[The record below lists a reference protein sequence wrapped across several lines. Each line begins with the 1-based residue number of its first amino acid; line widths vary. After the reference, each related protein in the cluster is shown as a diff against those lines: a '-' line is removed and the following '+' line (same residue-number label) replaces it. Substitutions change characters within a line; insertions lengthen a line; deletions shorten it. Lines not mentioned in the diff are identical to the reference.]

1 MSLFSKVT
9 ALFLLMLIAMSA
21 IGIRNIE
28 MERQNQIV
36 AAKEKLPKIGA
47 EIAKNSLSGKDEAQ
61 KGDIY
66 NLKEIKTLPKDAN
79 KLLESKTIFADIVV
93 YEREGEFYLSLIYPD
108 EERHYLYAEK
118 GASDGRL
125 WGFFALDIALLVIAY
140 GMLLNFLAPIKKLSR
155 AIEKIADDDFLPVKT
170 GSKDE
175 IGKLS
180 ASFNQTAIN
189 LRKML
194 KDREAFAVRAAHE
207 LRTPIAKGRIAAQ
220 MDTGEYGE
228 LYRKIFKNL
237 DIFTDELL
245 KVHKLKNR
253 DEATNEKFSAETVL
267 TTALD
272 RVFIE
277 SEEEIVV
284 KFENDFLIEGVFEY
298 AVIIV
303 RNLIENGLKYKTE
316 NPLVITAQNRTIQT
330 SNAFSQNTQNNYG
343 GYGIGLK
350 MCEEIAENFG
360 WKLIG
365 DFSIDR
371 AVFKVEF

>member
-108 EERHYLYAEK
+108 EERHYLYAEN

>member
-108 EERHYLYAEK
+108 EERHYLYTEK

-237 DIFTDELL
+237 DIFTNELL

-360 WKLIG
+360 WKLMG